1 MLQMKKAP
9 RVFLAGPSGIPVVT
23 RLRARPQG
31 PRGLGLRDHFESGA
45 NHGGRN
51 IAERGSGVKPNAA
64 IRRCRAGITAILR
77 TNGPKRCLRS
87 AMPEF
92 RPGTSLAP
100 GTGLFHAAWRVQP
113 DRRSRPLPSV

>member
-23 RLRARPQG
+23 RLRARSQG

-64 IRRCRAGITAILR
+64 IRRCRAGIPALLMESSAL
-77 TNGPKRCLRS
+77 GPFMRS
-87 AMPEF
+87 NAGMPA
-92 RPGTSLAP
+92 RHRLIAR
-100 GTGLFHAAWRVQP
+100 H
-113 DRRSRPLPSV
+113 